1 MQCVKHD
8 LLNSGSRVLLPLPPS
23 SPVLHVV
30 WEGVLRFRV
39 RLLCLWLWSLAGC
52 YRLSSRRRWKKKA
65 ILIHTGQG
73 CARQCN
79 DQYRAGS
86 MDSRALQ
93 TKVLSAQFL
102 PKPSPSFL
110 GEVIWC
116 PFLCCWKSILNKWA
130 KNLNRTH
137 YSCREH
143 GTVGVGGSARFLIR
157 QNTLKCNKNKE

>member
-1 MQCVKHD
+1 MSCFLSYP
-8 LLNSGSRVLLPLPPS
+8 LLLSYMLSEREFYVSGL
-23 SPVLHVV
+23 
-30 WEGVLRFRV
+30 
-39 RLLCLWLWSLAGC
+39 GC
-52 YRLSSRRRWKKKA
+52 FVCGCGPWLSSRRRWKKKA

-79 DQYRAGS
+79 DQYRGGS

-143 GTVGVGGSARFLIR
+143 GTVGVGGSARFLMR